1 MDRGVKLPNRRGRC
15 GRKGDEAMATAK
27 PVRERDHEF
36 RIWRR
41 ARGITLADAA
51 QRVSALLGRPV
62 SAQYLGIIESK
73 RRRPGWD
80 LACAM
85 SQTTGDVV
93 PAVKIMAHGYRS
105 ARRAN

>member
-1 MDRGVKLPNRRGRC
+1 
-15 GRKGDEAMATAK
+15 MATAK
-27 PVRERDHEF
+27 PARVPDHEF

-51 QRVSALLGRPV
+51 QRVGALLGRPV
-62 SAQYLGIIESK
+62 SAQYLGIIEAK
-73 RRRPGWD
+73 RRRPGWE

-85 SQTTGDVV
+85 SQATGDVV

-105 ARRAN
+105 SRRDY